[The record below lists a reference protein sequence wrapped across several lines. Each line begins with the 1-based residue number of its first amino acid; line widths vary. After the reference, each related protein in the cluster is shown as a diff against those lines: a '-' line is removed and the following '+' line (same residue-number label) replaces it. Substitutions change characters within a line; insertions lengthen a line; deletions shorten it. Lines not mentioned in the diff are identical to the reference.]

1 MKNLKIVHVSDT
13 HGAKFHTRLVIPEC
27 DILIH
32 SGDIGGR
39 TTPYE
44 LTEFLEWFKE
54 QPSKIK
60 IWTPG
65 NHDICMDKEWLQK
78 EWDNDILKL
87 LAKQAYEDSQ
97 EILTK
102 YSSIKLLINK
112 DYVYE
117 GVKFYGSPYTPSF
130 HRRNWV
136 FNRDRGEEIA
146 KEWAK
151 IPSDTNVLITHGP
164 PYGVLDVIPES
175 FKEFHS
181 EDTRRG
187 CEDLIKVIKNRLVN
201 LKLHCF
207 GHIHDG
213 PTGIIRYA
221 VSNTRWVTFSNGSVI
236 SNYYNLIGKNPPII
250 NI

>member
-1 MKNLKIVHVSDT
+1 MSLKICHISDT
-13 HGAKFHTRLVIPEC
+13 HGAKFHTRLNIPEC
-27 DILIH
+27 DVLIH
-32 SGDIGGR
+32 SGDIGNR

-44 LTEFLEWFKE
+44 LTEFLEWFKV
-54 QPSKIK
+54 QSAKVK

-65 NHDICMDKEWLQK
+65 NHDISLDKEWLHRDWNGNSTLQ
-78 EWDNDILKL
+78 LM
-87 LAKQAYEDSQ
+87 AKQAYEDSKK
-97 EILTK
+97 ILENYPDIK
-102 YSSIKLLINK
+102 YLVNR

-136 FNRDRGEEIA
+136 FNRDRGEEIM

-164 PYGVLDVIPES
+164 PYGILDVIPD
-175 FKEFHS
+175 EFREVYN

-187 CEDLIKVIKNRLVN
+187 CEDLYKVIHDRLKD

-213 PTGIIRYA
+213 PTGVVIKQ
-221 VSNTRWVTFSNGSVI
+221 VTNTRWVTFSNGSVI
-236 SNYYNLIGKNPPII
+236 SNFYEFINRNPPII
-250 NI
+250 QL